1 MSRPLALAEWYQRH
15 GQAIPN
21 GDGPLVPG
29 DEVGVLEPWSP
40 PDPFDGLSTSS
51 ARIALQTIQNGFDDG
66 QRYTLKKS
74 RGTKRWA
81 GDVVIDAGADV
92 SEVSAKA
99 ILKTWVQRG
108 MIFEDQVRNPKTRKE
123 ENGLF
128 VNMDLMP
135 RTVQMRQVSKRQ
147 LERAGAQMS
156 ALQLS
161 RPLTLKRTRTKCL
174 KRTWGAA
181 LALFQG
187 CGTGVGGEV
196 EV

>member
-1 MSRPLALAEWYQRH
+1 M
-15 GQAIPN
+15 
-21 GDGPLVPG
+21 PG
-29 DEVGVLEPWSP
+29 DEVGVLEPWSRRIRSTG
-40 PDPFDGLSTSS
+40 FSTSS

-108 MIFEDQVRNPKTRKE
+108 MIYEDQVRNPKTRKE

-135 RTVQMRQVSKRQ
+135 GTV
-147 LERAGAQMS
+147 EI
-156 ALQLS
+156 
-161 RPLTLKRTRTKCL
+161 
-174 KRTWGAA
+174 
-181 LALFQG
+181 
-187 CGTGVGGEV
+187 
-196 EV
+196 

>member
-1 MSRPLALAEWYQRH
+1 MTQKEAEAFGITEERRPYFVRCDDAKANMSRPLALAEWYERH

-40 PDPFDGLSTSS
+40 PDPFDGLSTSA
-51 ARIALQTIQNGFDDG
+51 ARIALQTIQNGFEDG

-81 GDVVIDAGADV
+81 GDVVIDAGAEV

-99 ILKTWVQRG
+99 ILKTWVTRG

-123 ENGLF
+123 ENGVF
-128 VNMDLMP
+128 VNMELLP
-135 RTVQMRQVSKRQ
+135 GTV
-147 LERAGAQMS
+147 EI
-156 ALQLS
+156 
-161 RPLTLKRTRTKCL
+161 
-174 KRTWGAA
+174 
-181 LALFQG
+181 
-187 CGTGVGGEV
+187 
-196 EV
+196 